1 MECKVNNYMVLT
13 VNNNDTLVTRGFYIS
28 KKFFST
34 YDKAREYMVE
44 TSKKFKAKEVDIDK
58 DSIYIDCGEYC
69 IEMNV
74 IDCSSYIKITGIES

>member
-13 VNNNDTLVTRGFYIS
+13 VNNNDTLVTRGFYI
-28 KKFFST
+28 
-34 YDKAREYMVE
+34 
-44 TSKKFKAKEVDIDK
+44 SKKFKAKEVDIDK

>member
-13 VNNNDTLVTRGFYIS
+13 VNNNDTLLTRGLYIS

>member
-34 YDKAREYMVE
+34 YDKA
-44 TSKKFKAKEVDIDK
+44 I
-58 DSIYIDCGEYC
+58 
-69 IEMNV
+69 
-74 IDCSSYIKITGIES
+74 